1 MNRFLNGRSL
11 LLIVAIH
18 VLSGHMFAAD
28 EASGEGQGTRI
39 GERRVPTEISAPA
52 GAADSGSRFLTVVR
66 RAVDVILENGR
77 DTYGDQH
84 SEMIISVLDRK
95 NGRPLRSLPQ
105 PPQGVRHSDRVG
117 PGGSN
122 ANLQQDLYRTMLHLS
137 RLSGDTQYEQ
147 AAQAAL
153 RDFIRITQHPDTGL
167 LAWGEHL
174 YWNCVEDRL
183 GDLDPNR
190 THEPKKK
197 FVLFDVVHAVEPER
211 TLKYARGLWDHQ
223 IADQKTG
230 NFSRHARYDR
240 HDPRRD
246 YDFAKEGGYF
256 IDTWSRAY
264 AVSQDKVFATAVRV
278 LTQRYLNRM
287 SSSGHLALDSTTRP
301 EWFETSPSLYAVALA
316 AECTDAAE
324 RMDSESA
331 FLLRKLVA
339 AQDQAFLSMPH
350 RPADPARGFVSYADT
365 ESGQPK
371 PVEAKQ
377 SNGFSRHWGLG
388 YGVHSTAMIAL
399 LCNTRQQQL
408 GDSERGEEYRRLVV
422 EAATL
427 YLNESPD
434 PAGDDLWAGEYGTVI
449 FTLLAAHRISHDSRY
464 LDRAIALADDAVR
477 IFWDN
482 DKPLPR
488 ASAKTDYYDVVT
500 GTDTLSLALLAV
512 HEQISGEVP
521 QIEVSDLIR

>member
-1 MNRFLNGRSL
+1 MNRLLNPL
-11 LLIVAIH
+11 FVLIVTSLASLPSH
-18 VLSGHMFAAD
+18 TLADD
-28 EASGEGQGTRI
+28 EAGSTAVEGK
-39 GERRVPTEISAPA
+39 RVSTEISASEE
-52 GAADSGSRFLTVVR
+52 AADSESRFLNVVR
-66 RAVDVILENGR
+66 RTVDVILENGR

-95 NGRPLRSLPQ
+95 NGKPMRSLPQ

-137 RLSGDTQYEQ
+137 RLTGDTRYEQ
-147 AAQAAL
+147 SARAAL
-153 RDFIRITQHPDTGL
+153 QDFIQIAQHPDTGL

-174 YWNCVEDRL
+174 YWNCIEDRL

-197 FVLFDVVHAVEPER
+197 FICFDLLYDLEPER
-211 TLKYARGLWDHQ
+211 TLKYAQGLWDHQ
-223 IADQKTG
+223 IADQETG
-230 NFSRHARYDR
+230 NFSRHAKYDR

-256 IDTWSRAY
+256 IDTWSRAF
-264 AVSQDKVFATAVRV
+264 AATQHEEFATAVRV

-287 SSSGHLALDSTTRP
+287 SSLGHLSLDSTTRP
-301 EWFETSPSLYAVALA
+301 EWFQTSPSLYAVALA

-324 RMDSESA
+324 RMDAKSA
-331 FLLRKLVA
+331 LLLRQLA
-339 AQDQAFLSMPH
+339 SAQDKAFLSMPH
-350 RPADPARGFVSYADT
+350 RPDDSERGFVSYADT

-377 SNGFSRHWGLG
+377 SDGFSRHWGLG

-408 GDSERGEEYRRLVV
+408 GDSKPGEEYRRLVV
-422 EAATL
+422 EAARL
-427 YLNESPD
+427 YLNEQPD
-434 PAGDDLWAGEYGTVI
+434 PAADDLWAGEYGTVI

-464 LDRAIALADDAVR
+464 LDRAIALADDAIR
-477 IFWDN
+477 IFWDK
-482 DKPLPR
+482 DHPLPR
-488 ASAKTDYYDVVT
+488 ASSKTDYYGVVT
-500 GTDTLSLALLAV
+500 GSDTLILALLAV
-512 HEQISGEVP
+512 HEQITSKDP

>member
-1 MNRFLNGRSL
+1 MNRFLHL
-11 LLIVAIH
+11 LLVLIVALLISPPTH
-18 VLSGHMFAAD
+18 TLAD
-28 EASGEGQGTRI
+28 AS
-39 GERRVPTEISAPA
+39 A
-52 GAADSGSRFLTVVR
+52 GKSRFLNVVR
-66 RAVDVILENGR
+66 RTVDVILENGR

-95 NGRPLRSLPQ
+95 NGKPMRRLAQ

-122 ANLQQDLYRTMLHLS
+122 ANLQQDLYRTMRHLS
-137 RLSGDTQYEQ
+137 RLTGDPRYEQ
-147 AAQAAL
+147 AARTAL
-153 RDFIRITQHPDTGL
+153 QDFIRITQHPDTGF

-174 YWNCVEDRL
+174 YWNCLEDRL
-183 GDLDPNR
+183 GDLDPNK

-197 FVLFDVVHAVEPER
+197 FIYFDLLYDLEPER
-211 TLKYARGLWDHQ
+211 TLKYAHGLWNHQ
-223 IADQKTG
+223 IADKKTG
-230 NFSRHARYDR
+230 NFSRHAKYDR

-264 AVSQDKVFATAVRV
+264 AASQDEVFATAVRV

-287 SSSGHLALDSTTRP
+287 SSLGHLALDSTTRP
-301 EWFETSPSLYAVALA
+301 EWFQTSPSLYAVALA

-324 RMDSESA
+324 RMDANSA
-331 FLLRKLVA
+331 LLLRQLA
-339 AQDQAFLSMPH
+339 SAQDKAFLSMPH
-350 RPADPARGFVSYADT
+350 RPDNSERGFVSYADT

-399 LCNTRQQQL
+399 LCNTRQEQL
-408 GDSERGEEYRRLVV
+408 GDSEPGEEYRRLVV

-427 YLNESPD
+427 YLTEQPD
-434 PAGDDLWAGEYGTVI
+434 PATDDLWAGEYGTVI
-449 FTLLAAHRISHDSRY
+449 FTLLAAHRISHESRY

-477 IFWDN
+477 IFWDK
-482 DKPLPR
+482 DRPLPR
-488 ASAKTDYYDVVT
+488 ASSKTDYYDVVT
-500 GTDTLSLALLAV
+500 GTDTLTLALLAV
-512 HEQISGEVP
+512 HEQTTSKDS
-521 QIEVSDLIR
+521 QIEISDLTR